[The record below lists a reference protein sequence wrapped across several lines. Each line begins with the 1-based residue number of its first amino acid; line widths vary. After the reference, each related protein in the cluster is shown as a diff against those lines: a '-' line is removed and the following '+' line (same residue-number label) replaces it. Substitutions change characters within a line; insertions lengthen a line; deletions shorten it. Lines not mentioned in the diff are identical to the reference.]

1 MGMKIIINRQEF
13 AYNMVHQCERIE
25 LVGITNQQ
33 YWNHAQSKKIV
44 PVKQKLFNVFL
55 AAVSTTHIP
64 QTSLVVHLGF
74 LKQWPLDPGDGPI
87 FPMFSVLPEVGL
99 KTTTSDVKSRLLT
112 TQPTVVEIG
121 PQTDAESLN
130 NLLFAIK
137 MGQSSNLH
145 QPLHVITFYKYL
157 YFENVATFVVTS
169 AATFE
174 TLKTKT

>member
-25 LVGITNQQ
+25 LVGITNNTGIMHNQ
-33 YWNHAQSKKIV
+33 KKIV

-99 KTTTSDVKSRLLT
+99 KTTKSCVKSRLLT

-130 NLLFAIK
+130 NFLFAIK

-157 YFENVATFVVTS
+157 YFENVATFVVTF